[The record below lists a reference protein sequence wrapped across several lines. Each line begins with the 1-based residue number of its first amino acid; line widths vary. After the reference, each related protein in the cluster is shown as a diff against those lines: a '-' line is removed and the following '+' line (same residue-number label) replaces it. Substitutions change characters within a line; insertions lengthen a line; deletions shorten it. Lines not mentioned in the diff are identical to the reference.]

1 MAWIVLN
8 CTAGSEFTVRD
19 RLVNDLGFEIF
30 VPVYRKQIRPRRVRK
45 LRTLMLALL
54 PRYIFLNSVD
64 IARERERLRQRCPHT
79 CWPLRHNGYGFLTVP
94 DADIISL
101 KTREASHEFDNLMPG
116 VTVTIKVG
124 TLVWRISGPL
134 QGHKGLSWPS

>member
-1 MAWIVLN
+1 M
-8 CTAGSEFTVRD
+8 
-19 RLVNDLGFEIF
+19 
-30 VPVYRKQIRPRRVRK
+30 
-45 LRTLMLALL
+45 
-54 PRYIFLNSVD
+54 
-64 IARERERLRQRCPHT
+64 
-79 CWPLRHNGYGFLTVP
+79 P